1 MIQLFD
7 THRLSYRNAK
17 LRAWALADKTRR
29 VNFQDYS
36 SEDDEWT
43 SIGTDVITDASGY
56 LFYADGTQK
65 IECLGVEEAAIVDV
79 SLDAGLSYPIQF
91 VIQASNDQTALHTSD
106 IYGLTYKDEN
116 GQDAEYNPVT
126 GPATLPEYLLKADYA
141 PGRWAE
147 GTLVLQDEPTV
158 AVGVWTHLILI
169 SPEPLAVYM
178 LTLPR
183 LSSLNHPILRT
194 AQIVTIY
201 AQAST
206 VICIDNKHYNIKKYH
221 TYTIHNNAAESSIIV
236 RDISNLNYQPLRVAY
251 NVSRNTSDTIDL
263 ADYPYLSTLFID
275 ITGTN
280 GTTATLTLDLTNM
293 PADNFDILIG
303 YKNMASGINIKI
315 QQSDGYHTFIFNAG
329 ADKQYK
335 AGHLVRYA
343 GTYFAITG

>member
-36 SEDDEWT
+36 SEDDQWT
-43 SIGTDVITDASGY
+43 SIGTDVITDVSGY

-65 IECLGVEEAAIVDV
+65 VECLGVEEASIVDISV
-79 SLDAGLSYPIQF
+79 DGGLSYPIQF
-91 VIQASNDQTALHTSD
+91 VMQASNDQTALHTSD

-126 GPATLPEYLLKADYA
+126 GPAVLPEYLLKADYA

-147 GTLVLQDEPTV
+147 GTLVLQDEPAV
-158 AVGVWTHLILI
+158 AIGVWTHLILV
-169 SPEPLAVYM
+169 SPEPLAAYT
-178 LTLPR
+178 LTLPK

-194 AQIVTIY
+194 AQIITIY

-206 VICIDNKHYNIKKYH
+206 VIIIDNKYYNIKKYH
-221 TYTIHNNAAESSIIV
+221 TYIIHNNAAESGIIV
-236 RDISNLNYQPLRVAY
+236 RDISNPNYQPLRIEY
-251 NVSRNTSDTIDL
+251 NISSNATYTIDL
-263 ADYPYLSTLFID
+263 SDYPYLSTLFID

-280 GTTATLTLDLTNM
+280 GTTVTLTLDLTNI
-293 PADNFDILIG
+293 PANNFDILIG
-303 YKNMASGINIKI
+303 YKNTAGSINVNI
-315 QQSDGYHTFIFNAG
+315 QQSDGYHTFVFNPD

-335 AGHLVRYA
+335 AGRLVRYA